1 MPGWGYPI
9 VTMVIVIL
17 FWHFLVAGFGI
28 PEYLI
33 PLPAVVAKYIF
44 YKWNFLLAHAL
55 ITTYETIAG
64 FLLSILVGVP
74 LAIVIV
80 WSKILDKSIT
90 PFLVLSQTFPKVA
103 IAPLL
108 IIWFGLGMLPKIL
121 VSFLVAFFPV
131 IISEVTGMRSVET
144 ETMELIHSMQATPL
158 QTFWKIRLPYALPH
172 LFAGLKV
179 AIAFAIVGAVV
190 GEWVVADKGLGYV
203 LLWASGNLDT
213 PMLFSVFVILMG
225 IGVILYYAIVWL
237 ERLFIPWHVSIR
249 ETALQPTM

>member
-1 MPGWGYPI
+1 
-9 VTMVIVIL
+9 
-17 FWHFLVAGFGI
+17 
-28 PEYLI
+28 
-33 PLPAVVAKYIF
+33 
-44 YKWNFLLAHAL
+44 
-55 ITTYETIAG
+55 
-64 FLLSILVGVP
+64 
-74 LAIVIV
+74 
-80 WSKILDKSIT
+80 LDKSIT